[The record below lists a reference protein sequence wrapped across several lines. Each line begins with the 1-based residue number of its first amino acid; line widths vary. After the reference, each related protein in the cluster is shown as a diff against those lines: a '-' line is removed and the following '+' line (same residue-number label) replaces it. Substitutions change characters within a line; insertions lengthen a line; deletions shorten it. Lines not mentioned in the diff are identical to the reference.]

1 MIFLIAIFV
10 PPIAL
15 VIRDAKYDAIA
26 SLIMLCLGILL
37 VPAILPLLWVAG
49 IVHCYA
55 VLFRQDAERRNQEVI
70 AALQGRTA
78 APTQTVTAP
87 GSHLGPATPAVQA

>member
-49 IVHCYA
+49 IVHSYA
-55 VLFRQDAERRNQEVI
+55 VIFRQDAERRNQEVI
-70 AALQGRTA
+70 AALQGRSA
-78 APTQTVTAP
+78 APAQSVTPP
-87 GSHLGPATPAVQA
+87 GSHLMPPTPAVQA

>member
-26 SLIMLCLGILL
+26 SLIMICLGILL
-37 VPAILPLLWVAG
+37 VPAILPLLWLAG
-49 IVHCYA
+49 IVHSYA
-55 VLFRQDAERRNQEVI
+55 VIFRQDAERRSQEVI
-70 AALQGRTA
+70 AALQGRAA
-78 APTQTVTAP
+78 APDQNVTAP
-87 GSHLGPATPAVQA
+87 GSHLRPATPVVQA